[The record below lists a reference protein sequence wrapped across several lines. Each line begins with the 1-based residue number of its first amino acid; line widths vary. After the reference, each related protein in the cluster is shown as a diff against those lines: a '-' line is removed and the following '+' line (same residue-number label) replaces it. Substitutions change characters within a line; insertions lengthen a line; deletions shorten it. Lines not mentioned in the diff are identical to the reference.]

1 MHYYRISGMPVFAGA
16 LFLCTLLCA
25 CSTPLSVDKQ
35 FGNLNFNYPIKY
47 QEPRSQ
53 QTIAIV
59 SPEFVAIDS
68 AAASSSRPSYS
79 NNPMFALYKAQLT
92 QMAQMTGTNERD
104 SFSGAFAKSYKSRL
118 KDAMK
123 ESLLEII
130 SRKGFLMKGPYNSF
144 DDITFI
150 DKKSIYLASIPSISI
165 SFDEKQT
172 KVQCYRLY
180 CSEEG
185 QFQITGEMTYKL
197 VEPLTGQSIMNR
209 RINLSDF
216 NISKSYVRQ
225 YQVKQGSNDVVGT
238 AMDRASKP
246 DKLTDNTDKALVDAI
261 NEFFA
266 LAMGKLDQFISREE
280 ILSYSNDVDQLKGL
294 KRY

>member
-1 MHYYRISGMPVFAGA
+1 MHFHRIAEIAVLAGA
-16 LFLCTLLCA
+16 LFSCALLAACA
-25 CSTPLSVDKQ
+25 TPLSVDKQ
-35 FGNLNFNYPIKY
+35 FGNLNLNYPVKY

-59 SPEFVAIDS
+59 SPEFAAIDET
-68 AAASSSRPSYS
+68 AASSSRPGSS
-79 NNPMFALYKAQLT
+79 QNPLLALYKT
-92 QMAQMTGTNERD
+92 QMAVMAQMTGMDERD
-104 SFSGAFAKSYKSRL
+104 SFSGAFSKSYKTRL
-118 KDAMK
+118 KNAMK

-150 DKKSIYLASIPSISI
+150 DKKSIYLASIPSIGI

-172 KVQCYRLY
+172 KIQCYRLY

-197 VEPLTGQSIMNR
+197 VEPLTGQSILNR

-225 YQVKQGSNDVVGT
+225 YQVKQGSRDLVGT
-238 AMDRASKP
+238 AVDRASAP

-261 NEFFA
+261 NEFFTI
-266 LAMGKLDQFISREE
+266 AMGKLDQFISREE
-280 ILSYSNDVDQLKGL
+280 ILSYSNDVDQLKGS

>member
-1 MHYYRISGMPVFAGA
+1 MHFHKISEMAVLASA
-16 LFLCTLLCA
+16 LFLCALLGACA
-25 CSTPLSVDKQ
+25 TPLSVDKQ
-35 FGNLNFNYPIKY
+35 FGNLNLNYPVKY

-59 SPEFVAIDS
+59 SPEFAAIDS
-68 AAASSSRPSYS
+68 TAASSSKPGSS
-79 NNPMFALYKAQLT
+79 ENPMLALYRA
-92 QMAQMTGTNERD
+92 QMAQMIGKDERD
-104 SFSGAFAKSYKSRL
+104 SFGGAFSRNYKTRL
-118 KDAMK
+118 KNAIK

-144 DDITFI
+144 DDITFT
-150 DKKSIYLASIPSISI
+150 DKKSIYLASIPSIGI

-172 KVQCYRLY
+172 NVQCYRLY

-225 YQVKQGSNDVVGT
+225 YQIKQGSRDLVGT
-238 AMDRASKP
+238 AVDRASAP

-261 NEFFA
+261 NEFFT
-266 LAMGKLDQFISREE
+266 LAMSKLDQFISREE
-280 ILSYSNDVDQLKGL
+280 ILSYSSDVDQLKGL